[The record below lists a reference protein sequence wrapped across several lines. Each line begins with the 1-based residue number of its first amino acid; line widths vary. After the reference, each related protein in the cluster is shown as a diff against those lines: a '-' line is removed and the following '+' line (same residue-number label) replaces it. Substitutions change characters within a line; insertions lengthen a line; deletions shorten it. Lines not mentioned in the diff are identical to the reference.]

1 MLYYLSRMN
10 TKEKTLRVVVQK
22 IPKLPTLPSVAEKLL
37 GMVDDD
43 HSSVDSVVQMIE
55 QDPAIV
61 AKVLSFANA
70 AFYGA
75 GQPILNLNDA
85 VMKIGFK
92 NIRSIALGISL
103 MTIFADNKERYAEAY
118 RKIFCHSFAVG
129 IIANQIAELAGHEV
143 LHEAFIAGL
152 LHDIGQLVI
161 NKYFNDD
168 YVRIMD
174 EFQKGRFLVDA
185 EGAVLGVTH
194 ADIGLW
200 LADKWNLP
208 VVIQD
213 AICYHH
219 HPRDAVR
226 NKKAVAVVH
235 LANIVAEHRALGPIG
250 AGASNSLDY
259 SALDMLGI
267 TEQDLAQIE
276 ARIDPETLISELF
289 D

>member
-1 MLYYLSRMN
+1 METNDKM
-10 TKEKTLRVVVQK
+10 LRVVVQK
-22 IPKLPTLPSVAEKLL
+22 IPKLPTLPSVAEKIL

-43 HSSVDSVVQMIE
+43 CSSIDTIVKTVE

-70 AFYGA
+70 AFYG
-75 GQPILNLNDA
+75 GGNPVLNVSDA

-103 MTIFADNKERYAEAY
+103 MTIFADNKERYASAY
-118 RKIFCHSFAVG
+118 HRVFCHSFAVG
-129 IIANQIAELAGHEV
+129 AIANRIAERVGNGI

-168 YVRIMD
+168 YIRIMD
-174 EFQKGRFLVDA
+174 EFQAGKFLIDA
-185 EGAVLGVTH
+185 ERAVLGITH
-194 ADIGLW
+194 TDIGLW

-208 VVIQD
+208 LVIQD

-219 HPRDAVR
+219 APGAAPRNQR
-226 NKKAVAVVH
+226 CVAVVH
-235 LANIVAEHRALGPIG
+235 LANVVADRRLLGPISMG
-250 AGASNSLDY
+250 GGVTNPLDY
-259 SALDMLGI
+259 AALEILGLA
-267 TEQDLAQIE
+267 EKDLEKIE
-276 ARIDPETLISELF
+276 SDIDPETLVAELF

>member
-1 MLYYLSRMN
+1 MD
-10 TKEKTLRVVVQK
+10 TKERTLRVVVQK
-22 IPKLPTLPSVAEKLL
+22 IPKLPTLPSVAEKIL

-43 HSSVDSVVQMIE
+43 CSNVESIVHTIE

-61 AKVLSFANA
+61 AKILSFANA

-75 GQPILNLNDA
+75 GQPVLSVREA

-103 MTIFADNKERYAEAY
+103 MTIFADNKERYAAAY
-118 RKIFCHSFAVG
+118 RRVFCHSFAVG
-129 IIANQIAELAGHEV
+129 VIANRIAEKLGNGV

-161 NKYFNDD
+161 NKYFNDE
-168 YVRIMD
+168 YIRIIG
-174 EFQKGRFLVDA
+174 EFQKGSFLIDA
-185 EGAVLGVTH
+185 ERSVLGITH

-208 VVIQD
+208 AVIQD
-213 AICYHH
+213 AIYYHH
-219 HPRDAVR
+219 NPSAAPTNR
-226 NKKAVAVVH
+226 KAVAIVH
-235 LANIVAEHRALGPIG
+235 LANVIAERRQLGPLEGSGSVANPLDYAALEILGLAEKDLEEIESSIDPDVLVAEI
-250 AGASNSLDY
+250 
-259 SALDMLGI
+259 
-267 TEQDLAQIE
+267 
-276 ARIDPETLISELF
+276 F

>member
-1 MLYYLSRMN
+1 MD
-10 TKEKTLRVVVQK
+10 TKEKSLRVVVQK
-22 IPKLPTLPSVAEKLL
+22 IPKLPTLPSVAEKIL

-43 HSSVDSVVQMIE
+43 CSSVDSIVHTIE

-70 AFYGA
+70 AFYG
-75 GQPILNLNDA
+75 GGSPVLSVNDA

-103 MTIFADNKERYAEAY
+103 MTIFADNKERYASAY
-118 RKIFCHSFAVG
+118 RRIFCHSFAVG
-129 IIANQIAELAGHEV
+129 AIANRIAERVGNGI

-174 EFQKGRFLVDA
+174 EYQKGSFLVDA
-185 EGAVLGVTH
+185 ERSVLGITH

-208 VVIQD
+208 LVIQD
-213 AICYHH
+213 AIYYHH
-219 HPRDAVR
+219 SPQEARR
-226 NKKAVAVVH
+226 NQKAVAVVH
-235 LANIVAEHRALGPIG
+235 LANVVAERRSLGPIES
-250 AGASNSLDY
+250 ASPANPLEY
-259 SALDMLGI
+259 SALEVLGLA
-267 TEQDLAQIE
+267 EQDLEIIE
-276 ARIDPETLISELF
+276 SGIDPDVLVAELF

>member
-1 MLYYLSRMN
+1 MDIN
-10 TKEKTLRVVVQK
+10 EKSIRVVVQK
-22 IPKLPTLPSVAEKLL
+22 IPKLPTLPSVAERIL

-43 HSSVDSVVQMIE
+43 CSSVDSIVHTVE

-70 AFYGA
+70 AFYG
-75 GQPILNLNDA
+75 GGNPVLSVGDA

-103 MTIFADNKERYAEAY
+103 MTIFADNKGRYASAY
-118 RKIFCHSFAVG
+118 RRVFCHSFAVG
-129 IIANQIAELAGHEV
+129 AIANRIAERAGNGI
-143 LHEAFIAGL
+143 LQEAFIAGL

-174 EFQKGRFLVDA
+174 EFQKGSFLIDA
-185 EGAVLGVTH
+185 ERHVLGITH

-208 VVIQD
+208 LVIQD
-213 AICYHH
+213 AIYYHH
-219 HPRDAVR
+219 CPGEAPR
-226 NKKAVAVVH
+226 NQKAVAVVH
-235 LANIVAEHRALGPIG
+235 LANVVAERRSLGPIE
-250 AGASNSLDY
+250 STSPVNPLDY
-259 SALDMLGI
+259 SALELLGL
-267 TEQDLAQIE
+267 TERDLEVIE
-276 ARIDPETLISELF
+276 SEIDPDSLIAEQF
-289 D
+289 E